1 MTKGNLGFGWMRLPQ
16 TSADTTD
23 IDLELVKEMVD
34 EYMAAGFNY
43 FDTSFVY
50 HGGQSE
56 NAIKECLVRR
66 KPRESF
72 ILTSKLPT
80 FAITKEEQVEEI
92 FARQLANCGV
102 DYFDYFLLHNLNAIR
117 YDHEVKECRMF
128 EHLKEWK
135 AAGKIKHIGFSFH
148 DSADVLERILREHP
162 EVEAVQIVVNYLD
175 WDSYFI
181 QSRKCYETIR
191 GNGREVL
198 IMEPVKGGLLAKA
211 PAKAEKILRD
221 AQPEKSTASWALR
234 FAGSLDG
241 VIAVIS
247 GMSNLEQVRDNIGT
261 MQEFAA
267 LSPNEKEILFQVGR
281 MYRQSG
287 PAEAEDFSAYEKT
300 SPKGISAAAVIEAW
314 NNSMIQPVP
323 TFAAEH
329 NYFSTEKA
337 KRNIK
342 MDEPCLPEKVVL
354 ADGTDISAIAHEAEK
369 FMTDS
374 MFFKYEV

>member
-1 MTKGNLGFGWMRLPQ
+1 MEKGKLGFGWMRLPQ
-16 TSADTTD
+16 KSNDMTD
-23 IDLELVKEMVD
+23 IDLEQVKEMVD

-50 HGGQSE
+50 HGGKSE
-56 NAIKECLVRR
+56 NAIKECLVNCKERD
-66 KPRESF
+66 SF

-92 FARQLANCGV
+92 FAKQLANCGV
-102 DYFDYFLLHNLNAIR
+102 DYFDYFLLHNLNLIR
-117 YDHEVKECRMF
+117 YEREVKDCHMF
-128 EHLKEWK
+128 EHMKKWK
-135 AAGKIKHIGFSFH
+135 DAGKIRHIGFSFH
-148 DSADVLERILREHP
+148 DSADVLDKILTEHP
-162 EVEAVQIVVNYLD
+162 EVEVVQIVVNYLD

-181 QSRKCYETIR
+181 QSRKCYEIIR
-191 GNGREVL
+191 KHGCQVL

-211 PAKAEKILRD
+211 PLDAEKLLRE
-221 AQPEKSTASWALR
+221 AQPEKSAASWAIR

-247 GMSNLEQVRDNIGT
+247 GMSNLEQVRDNVAT
-261 MQEFAA
+261 MQKFVPLSDKEKGILNQAA
-267 LSPNEKEILFQVGR
+267 HI
-281 MYRQSG
+281 YRQSG
-287 PAEAEDFSAYEKT
+287 PAVKADFSSYENIN
-300 SPKGISAAAVIEAW
+300 SKGISAAAVIEAW

-337 KRNIK
+337 KHNIK
-342 MDEPCLPEKVVL
+342 MDEPCFPEETEAGEL
-354 ADGTDISAIAHEAEK
+354 LRQAEK

-374 MFFKYEV
+374 MFFKYEI